1 MHIFAHMCTLNLLK
15 KAEADL
21 KSFEADANAVAFFS
35 NEETEAQSGWTTCL
49 RLHRQEVTGLGRQ
62 PAVWPHS
69 THAGLDTGNETE
81 NASQTLYMNII

>member
-35 NEETEAQSGWTTCL
+35 NEETEAQSG
-49 RLHRQEVTGLGRQ
+49 
-62 PAVWPHS
+62 
-69 THAGLDTGNETE
+69 
-81 NASQTLYMNII
+81 